1 LASTDAP
8 ATEEAIVAAPPRV
21 GSSSSSSS
29 DEAKKAKK
37 AKSRSLSRGKR
48 GSIFGGLLGK
58 KDKVEEKAEAKK
70 HDHKD
75 GAEVKSDEAAPVAE
89 SEFCPHSYQAPT
101 H

>member
-21 GSSSSSSS
+21 GSSSSGSS

-58 KDKVEEKAEAKK
+58 KDKVEEKK

-75 GAEVKSDEAAPVAE
+75 GAEVKTDEGAIASPVAE
-89 SEFCPHSYQAPT
+89 SEFSI
-101 H
+101 